1 MTLAKDDEHFL
12 CLRASPAR
20 MDQLWA
26 KGWRHFG
33 VIFVRYRT
41 SEHGGKQYTVL
52 PLRID
57 LERFAL
63 RRSQKRI
70 LAKNRDLGVLLRPSS
85 IDHEKEALFEKHRLR
100 FEENVPTS
108 LFNFMSPDPAAA
120 PCPNLEL
127 SVYHGEKLLGTTF
140 LDIGATATSA
150 VYAIFDPE
158 ASKRSLGILMML
170 HSIQFSIERGC
181 RYYYP
186 GYAYREPFTYDY
198 KKRFT
203 GLESLDWT
211 EGWKPY
217 EPAPDS
223 ALTNAKGMLP

>member
-26 KGWRHFG
+26 EGWRHFG

-41 SEHGGKQYTVL
+41 SEHGGQLYTVL

-57 LERFAL
+57 LQRFAL

-70 LAKNRDLGVLLRPSS
+70 LGKNRDLRVLLRPSS
-85 IDHEKEALFEKHRLR
+85 IDREKEALFEKHRLR

-108 LFNFMSPDPAAA
+108 LFNFMSPDPSAA

-127 SVYHGEKLLGTTF
+127 CVYHDEKLLGTTF

-158 ASKRSLGILMML
+158 AAKRGLGILMML

-181 RYYYP
+181 LYYYP

-203 GLESLDWT
+203 GLEYLDWT

-217 EPAPDS
+217 EPTPDS
-223 ALTNAKGMLP
+223 ALTNTKGMLP

>member
-1 MTLAKDDEHFL
+1 
-12 CLRASPAR
+12 
-20 MDQLWA
+20 MDRLWVE
-26 KGWRHFG
+26 GWRHFG

-41 SEHGGKQYTVL
+41 SAHGGKQYTVL

-57 LERFAL
+57 LSRFAL
-63 RRSQKRI
+63 SRIQKRI
-70 LAKNRDLGVLLRPSS
+70 LAKNCDLRLLIQPSS
-85 IDHEKEALFEKHRLR
+85 IDREKEALFEKHRLR

-108 LFNFMSPDPAAA
+108 LFNFMSPDPSAA
-120 PCPNLEL
+120 PCPNLEIC
-127 SVYHGEKLLGTTF
+127 VYDADTLLGATF
-140 LDIGATATSA
+140 LDIGTTATSA
-150 VYAIFDPE
+150 VYAMFDP
-158 ASKRSLGILMML
+158 AAARRSLGILMML

-203 GLESLDWT
+203 GLEYLDWE

-217 EPAPDS
+217 RPALDS
-223 ALTNAKGMLP
+223 AGAKPKGILP

>member
-1 MTLAKDDEHFL
+1 MTLAKDDEHFF

-26 KGWRHFG
+26 DGWRHFG
-33 VIFVRYRT
+33 VIFLRYRT
-41 SEHGGKQYTVL
+41 SEHGGRRYSVL

-57 LERFAL
+57 LECFGL

-70 LAKNRDLGVLLRPSS
+70 LAKNRDLRVLLRPSS
-85 IDHEKEALFEKHRLR
+85 IDPEKEAVFERHRHR
-100 FEENVPTS
+100 FNENVPTS
-108 LFNFMSPDPAAA
+108 LFNFMSPDPTAT

-127 SVYHGEKLLGTTF
+127 CVYHGDKLLGATF

-150 VYAIFDPE
+150 VYAFFDP
-158 ASKRSLGILMML
+158 AVARRSLGILMML
-170 HSIQFSIERGC
+170 HSIQFSMERGC

-198 KKRFT
+198 KKHFT
-203 GLESLDWT
+203 GLECLNWDN
-211 EGWKPY
+211 GWKPFDAALDAA
-217 EPAPDS
+217 PA
-223 ALTNAKGMLP
+223 NVKGVLP

>member
-1 MTLAKDDEHFL
+1 MTFAKDDEHFL

-26 KGWRHFG
+26 EGWRHFG

-41 SEHGGKQYTVL
+41 SEHGGQQYTVL

-63 RRSQKRI
+63 HRSQKRI
-70 LAKNRDLGVLLRPSS
+70 LAKNRDLRVVFRPSS
-85 IDHEKEALFEKHRLR
+85 IDREKEALFEMHRLR
-100 FEENVPTS
+100 FEENAPTS
-108 LFNFMSPDPAAA
+108 LFNFMSPDPSAS
-120 PCPNLEL
+120 PCPSKEL
-127 SVYHGEKLLGTTF
+127 CLYQGDKLLGATF
-140 LDIGATATSA
+140 LDIGATATSG
-150 VYAIFDPE
+150 VYAFFDPA
-158 ASKRSLGILMML
+158 ASKRSLGVLMIL
-170 HSIQFSIERGC
+170 HSIQFSIDRGF

-203 GLESLDWT
+203 GLEYLDWNQ
-211 EGWKPY
+211 GWIPY
-217 EPAPDS
+217 ANGEVLASKNSNPEF
-223 ALTNAKGMLP
+223 